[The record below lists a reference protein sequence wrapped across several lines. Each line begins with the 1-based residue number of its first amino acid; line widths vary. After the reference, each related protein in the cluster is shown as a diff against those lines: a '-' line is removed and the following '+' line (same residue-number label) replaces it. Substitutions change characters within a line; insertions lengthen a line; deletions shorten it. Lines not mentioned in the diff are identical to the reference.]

1 MAVFMLQTV
10 NNFNA
15 SIKTEKKT
23 DDFIVRR
30 LQRLLNFN
38 SSEVWFPATVW
49 APGPRPNAGVIAR
62 EPQFNSVQCVS
73 NRFVTMHKQ
82 AVVGLFC
89 FMVLLMYFLESLEG
103 KKHLRKCTLRICR
116 CYRQWRISLGAHEAR
131 TSGPQPIR
139 GPHSMKKN
147 YI

>member
-38 SSEVWFPATVW
+38 LYDFQLLCGRLV
-49 APGPRPNAGVIAR
+49 PG
-62 EPQFNSVQCVS
+62 
-73 NRFVTMHKQ
+73 
-82 AVVGLFC
+82 
-89 FMVLLMYFLESLEG
+89 
-103 KKHLRKCTLRICR
+103 
-116 CYRQWRISLGAHEAR
+116 R
-131 TSGPQPIR
+131 TPV
-139 GPHSMKKN
+139 
-147 YI
+147 